1 MSKEETLRSVTEI
14 RRKSFCQSV
23 NGPTPEPPLS
33 IIMEAYCAKCTN
45 LIMMQK
51 IMN

>member
-1 MSKEETLRSVTEI
+1 MSKEETLQSITKI

-33 IIMEAYCAKCTN
+33 IIMEACCAKCTN

>member
-1 MSKEETLRSVTEI
+1 MDEEENLRLVPEI

-33 IIMEAYCAKCTN
+33 IIMEACCAKCTN